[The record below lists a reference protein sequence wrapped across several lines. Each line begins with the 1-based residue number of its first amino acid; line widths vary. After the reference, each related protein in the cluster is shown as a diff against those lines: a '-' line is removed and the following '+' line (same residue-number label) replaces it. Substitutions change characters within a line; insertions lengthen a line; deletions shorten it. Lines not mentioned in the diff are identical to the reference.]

1 MSLIHRHHKKLP
13 KEELI
18 LLAQRNDYHA
28 LEELIKREQKN
39 IYAFFYYLNVEPE
52 DISDLAQEAL
62 YRMAKNIKSLREPAK
77 FQSWLNQIMTNL
89 FYDDMR
95 KKQKKPDIL
104 PLDTNANEEI
114 SSVIKISEISDKK
127 KLPQENTLASELNNK
142 IISAIHAL
150 PEPFRVAIILRELQ
164 GLSYEEIA
172 QITQSSIG
180 TIKSRIARARNKLQ
194 ELLRPYLIQ

>member
-1 MSLIHRHHKKLP
+1 M
-13 KEELI
+13 EV
-18 LLAQRNDYHA
+18 RNATH
-28 LEELIKREQKN
+28 E
-39 IYAFFYYLNVEPE
+39 
-52 DISDLAQEAL
+52 
-62 YRMAKNIKSLREPAK
+62 
-77 FQSWLNQIMTNL
+77 T
-89 FYDDMR
+89 MR

>member
-13 KEELI
+13 REELI
-18 LLAQRNDYHA
+18 LLAQRGDYHA

-39 IYAFFYYLNVEPE
+39 IYAFFYYLNASSE

-62 YRMAKNIKSLREPAK
+62 YRMAKNIKTLREPTK

-104 PLDTNANEEI
+104 PLDTNINETESLNKITEI
-114 SSVIKISEISDKK
+114 KDKK

-142 IISAIHAL
+142 IINAIHTL

-164 GLSYEEIA
+164 GLSYDEIA

-180 TIKSRIARARNKLQ
+180 TIKSRIARARTKLQ